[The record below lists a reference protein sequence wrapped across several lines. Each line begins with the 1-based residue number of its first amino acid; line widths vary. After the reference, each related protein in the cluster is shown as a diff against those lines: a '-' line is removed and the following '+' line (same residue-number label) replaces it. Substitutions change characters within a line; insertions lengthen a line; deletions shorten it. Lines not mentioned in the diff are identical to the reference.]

1 MLAAW
6 ERSTGSMDSPHRDT
20 MTQPAAATQAV
31 FALLAGPA
39 MAEDAVAALMRRMG
53 LQPEAAGAGALP
65 LRLALGLMT
74 ATLDRAG
81 PALLDFADP
90 ADRAT
95 SSLGISLPEDW
106 RTKGAC
112 WVVELGGADA
122 DADALSPPLADYLKL
137 LVLLIDAFDADRI
150 FWSPARLWT
159 GAPQFRG
166 AIAEMQ
172 ASGMPPVLHLVA
184 FRRRDDAAGERVAT
198 RGLAAFA
205 GQELEARIPPGWDM
219 AAMVKR
225 LARLALDMML
235 NGAVARAQQAPGL
248 ERGETV
254 ALTPQAAGS
263 GRPATVLVEFSAD
276 R

>member
-1 MLAAW
+1 
-6 ERSTGSMDSPHRDT
+6 MDSPLRDT
-20 MTQPAAATQAV
+20 MAQPAAATQAP

-39 MAEDAVAALMRRMG
+39 MVDEAVAALMRRMG

-65 LRLALGLMT
+65 LRLALGPMS

-81 PALLDFADP
+81 PTLLDFADP
-90 ADRAT
+90 AVQAT
-95 SSLGISLPEDW
+95 SSLGTNLPGDW
-106 RTKGAC
+106 RGKGAC
-112 WVVELGGADA
+112 WVVELGAADPAADA
-122 DADALSPPLADYLKL
+122 PSPPLTDYLKL

-159 GAPQFRG
+159 DAPQFRG

-172 ASGMPPVLHLVA
+172 ESGMPPVLHLIA
-184 FRRRDDAAGERVAT
+184 FRRRDDGAGERVGT

-205 GQELEARIPPGWDM
+205 GQELEARVPPGWDM

-235 NGAVARAQQAPGL
+235 NGAVTRAQQAPGL

-254 ALTPQAAGS
+254 ALTPQPGDG

>member
-1 MLAAW
+1 
-6 ERSTGSMDSPHRDT
+6 MDSPPRDT
-20 MTQPAAATQAV
+20 MTQPTAATQAV

-39 MAEDAVAALMRRMG
+39 MADEAVAALMRRMG
-53 LQPEAAGAGALP
+53 LQPEATGPGVLP
-65 LRLALGLMT
+65 LRLALGPMR

-81 PALLDFADP
+81 PAMLDFADP

-106 RTKGAC
+106 HRKGAC
-112 WVVELGGADA
+112 WTVELGEADGIADA
-122 DADALSPPLADYLKL
+122 PSPPLADYLKL
-137 LVLLIDAFDADRI
+137 FVLLIDAFDAAQI

-159 GAPQFRG
+159 GALQFRG

-172 ASGMPPVLHLVA
+172 ESGMPPVLHLIA
-184 FRRRDDAAGERVAT
+184 FRRRDDAAGECVAT

-205 GQELEARIPPGWDM
+205 GQELEAPVPPGWDM

-235 NGAVARAQQAPGL
+235 NGAVTRAQQGPGL
-248 ERGETV
+248 ERGESV
-254 ALTPQAAGS
+254 ALTPQPGDG

>member
-1 MLAAW
+1 
-6 ERSTGSMDSPHRDT
+6 
-20 MTQPAAATQAV
+20 
-31 FALLAGPA
+31 
-39 MAEDAVAALMRRMG
+39 MADDAVAALMRRMG
-53 LQPEAAGAGALP
+53 LQPEAFGADALP
-65 LRLALGLMT
+65 LRLALAPLT
-74 ATLDRAG
+74 VTLDRAE
-81 PALLDFADP
+81 PVHLDFADP

-95 SSLGISLPEDW
+95 SSLGISLPGDW
-106 RTKGAC
+106 RASGTC
-112 WVVELGGADA
+112 WVVELGRADSAADA
-122 DADALSPPLADYLKL
+122 PSLPLSDYLKL
-137 LVLLIDAFDADRI
+137 LVVLIDALGAEQI

-159 GAPQFRG
+159 SAPQFRG

-205 GQELEARIPPGWDM
+205 GQELEARVPPGWDM

-225 LARLALDMML
+225 LARLALDMMI
-235 NGAVARAQQAPGL
+235 NGPVARAQQAPGL

-254 ALTPQAAGS
+254 ALTPRAEGG
-263 GRPATVLVEFSAD
+263 GRPATVLVEFRAD

>member
-1 MLAAW
+1 
-6 ERSTGSMDSPHRDT
+6 MDSPFRDT
-20 MTQPAAATQAV
+20 MAQAAAATQAP

-39 MAEDAVAALMRRMG
+39 MADDAVAALMRRMG
-53 LQPEAAGAGALP
+53 LQPEASGAGALP
-65 LRLALGLMT
+65 LRLALGPLT

-81 PALLDFADP
+81 VMPLDFADP

-95 SSLGISLPEDW
+95 SSLGISMPGDW
-106 RTKGAC
+106 RTTGTC

-122 DADALSPPLADYLKL
+122 VADAPSPPLADYLKL
-137 LVLLIDAFDADRI
+137 LVLLIDAFDAAQI

-198 RGLAAFA
+198 RGLVAFA

-235 NGAVARAQQAPGL
+235 NGPVARAQQAPGL

-254 ALTPQAAGS
+254 ALIPQAAGG

>member
-1 MLAAW
+1 MA
-6 ERSTGSMDSPHRDT
+6 
-20 MTQPAAATQAV
+20 QPAAATRTP

-39 MAEDAVAALMRRMG
+39 MAGDAVAALMRRMG
-53 LQPEAAGAGALP
+53 LQPEVCGADALP
-65 LRLALGLMT
+65 LRLALGPLT
-74 ATLDRAG
+74 ATLDRAAA
-81 PALLDFADP
+81 ALLDFADP

-95 SSLGISLPEDW
+95 SSLGIGLLGDW
-106 RTKGAC
+106 RTKGGC
-112 WVVELGGADA
+112 WVVELGGADGAA
-122 DADALSPPLADYLKL
+122 DAPSPPLVDYLKL
-137 LVLLIDAFDADRI
+137 LVLLIDAFDAAQI

-184 FRRRDDAAGERVAT
+184 FRRRDDAGGERVGT

-205 GQELEARIPPGWDM
+205 GQELEAPVPPGWDM

-254 ALTPQAAGS
+254 ALTPQPAS
-263 GRPATVLVEFSAD
+263 GARPATVLVEFSAD